1 LKKQIIIVT
10 FLVLFLGV
18 GFLVYFGQ
26 QKVHTEKL
34 YYSGTIDATQSELSF
49 QVNGRVVG
57 VLVDEG
63 QPVEKDQLLAELDK
77 SPYLSRRKEAEANLI
92 RVEKNLQRVK
102 TFLEVYEKTLPA
114 EVERAGAGV
123 SSARAVLN
131 EAQKNKERYDKL
143 YKNNVVSQMEWEN
156 AILRNDTAKARLS
169 EANAVLK
176 QARSNLK
183 KLKAAGK
190 EIEVAKAQYMAAKA
204 ALDFTGIRLEYTRLR
219 SPFSG
224 IVTSRNVEPGEVVT
238 AGREVLTLSDLSTVK
253 LKIFVGET
261 EIGKVKPGQK
271 VRVKVD
277 AFPDKVY
284 TGTVS
289 FISTEGE
296 FTPKIIQTHKERVKL
311 VYLVK
316 VSIPN
321 PDVELKPGMPA
332 DAWLQKPGVS

>member
-1 LKKQIIIVT
+1 LRKRIIIIT
-10 FLVLFLGV
+10 FLVLFFGV

-26 QKVHTEKL
+26 RKAHTEKL
-34 YYSGTIDATQSELSF
+34 YYSGTIDVTQSELSF
-49 QVNGRVVG
+49 QVSGRVVS
-57 VLVDEG
+57 VLVNEG
-63 QPVEKDQLLAELDK
+63 QHVEKDQLLAKLDK
-77 SPYLSRRKEAEANLI
+77 SSYLARHKEAEANLM
-92 RVEKNLQRVK
+92 RAKKNLQRLE
-102 TFLEVYEKTLPA
+102 TLLEVYKKTLPA

-123 SSARAVLN
+123 SNARAVLN
-131 EAQKNKERYDKL
+131 EAHKNKERYDKL
-143 YKNNVVSQMEWEN
+143 YKSNVISRTEWEN
-156 AILRNDTAKARLS
+156 VTLRNDTAAARLS
-169 EANAVLK
+169 EAKAILK

-183 KLKAAGK
+183 HIEVTRK
-190 EIEVAKAQYMAAKA
+190 EIEVAKAQYLAAKA
-204 ALDFTGIRLEYTRLR
+204 ALDFTGIQLGYTQLR

-224 IVTSRNVEPGEVVT
+224 ILTSRNVEPGEVVT
-238 AGREVLTLSDLSTVK
+238 AGREALTLSDLSTVK

-284 TGTVS
+284 RGTVS

-316 VSIPN
+316 ISIPN
-321 PDVELKPGMPA
+321 PGVELKPGMPA
-332 DAWLQKPGVS
+332 DAWLQ